1 MLQIYLCRQ
10 VGIILVKFLVTVLP
24 VLINVAFV
32 TLLERKILGYTQ
44 LRLGPNKI
52 SFAGIFQPF
61 RDAVKLFVKQFE
73 INSNVNWKIFSL
85 SPVFILIISITLWV
99 VTPLNSFF
107 RSWPLSLISL
117 LMVLSLGV
125 YPILLRGWASN
136 RKYAMMGS
144 IRGVAQTISYEISL
158 ALVIM
163 QFIVLFIR
171 ISIKDHI
178 ESSLRSI
185 IVVPTTAV
193 IWIVLLLAETNR
205 TPFDF
210 AEGESELVSGFNIE
224 YASIGFVLI
233 FLREYA
239 RIILFSTFTIVFF
252 FNKGVFSVYTAFISL
267 VVTSIWIVIRATF
280 PRYRYDKLINIA
292 WKRYLP
298 VSLGIISLM
307 RVYLY
312 V

>member
-1 MLQIYLCRQ
+1 MCRH
-10 VGIILVKFLVTVLP
+10 VSIILVKFLVTVLP
-24 VLINVAFV
+24 ILVNVAFV

-73 INSNVNWKIFSL
+73 INYNVNWKIFSL
-85 SPVFILIISITLWV
+85 SPVFMLIISVTLWV

-107 RSWPLSLISL
+107 RSWPLSIISL
-117 LMVLSLGV
+117 LIVLSLGV

-136 RKYAMMGS
+136 RKYAIMGS

-171 ISIKDHI
+171 INIKDHI

-185 IVVPTTAV
+185 LMVPTTAV

-233 FLREYA
+233 FLSEYA

-252 FNKGVFSVYTAFISL
+252 FNKRVFSIYTALISL
-267 VVTSIWIVIRATF
+267 VVTSIWVVIRATF

-307 RVYLY
+307 RVYQY

>member
-1 MLQIYLCRQ
+1 M
-10 VGIILVKFLVTVLP
+10 G
-24 VLINVAFV
+24 
-32 TLLERKILGYTQ
+32 ERKILGYTQ

-52 SFAGIFQPF
+52 SFAGVFQPF

-73 INSNVNWKIFSL
+73 VNSNVNWKIFSL
-85 SPVFILIISITLWV
+85 SPVFILIISLTLWA

-107 RSWPLSLISL
+107 RSWPLSIISL
-117 LMVLSLGV
+117 LIVLSLGV

-171 ISIKDHI
+171 INIKDHI
-178 ESSLRSI
+178 ESSLISI
-185 IVVPTTAV
+185 LVVPSTAV

-307 RVYLY
+307 RVYQY

>member
-1 MLQIYLCRQ
+1 
-10 VGIILVKFLVTVLP
+10 VTVLP
-24 VLINVAFV
+24 ILVNVAFV

-52 SFAGIFQPF
+52 SFAGVFQPF

-73 INSNVNWKIFSL
+73 VNSNVNWKIFSL
-85 SPVFILIISITLWV
+85 SPVFILIISLTLWA

-107 RSWPLSLISL
+107 RSWPLSIISL
-117 LMVLSLGV
+117 LIVLSLGV

-171 ISIKDHI
+171 INIKDHI
-178 ESSLRSI
+178 ESSLISI
-185 IVVPTTAV
+185 LVVPSTAV

-307 RVYLY
+307 RVYQY

>member
-1 MLQIYLCRQ
+1 M
-10 VGIILVKFLVTVLP
+10 TVLP
-24 VLINVAFV
+24 VLVNVAFV